1 MNSERDIY
9 QNAKFMQVN
18 AFLKC
23 LLFIA
28 QVWTRN
34 LDGIIA
40 NIRITPVLQQ
50 SKGGVREKMAGT
62 LKRHTVGIAKT
73 LLKLKTAFLADDE
86 VNPNDA
92 NEQV

>member
-1 MNSERDIY
+1 
-9 QNAKFMQVN
+9 
-18 AFLKC
+18 
-23 LLFIA
+23 
-28 QVWTRN
+28 
-34 LDGIIA
+34 
-40 NIRITPVLQQ
+40 
-50 SKGGVREKMAGT
+50 MAGT